1 MYREHDFREYLYD
14 HTAGAG
20 AGDKRPGPYVRS
32 ISGSLLENR
41 RLMASAGDLPGQQLQ
56 HQQYK
61 HILNQYQHQH
71 SNSELERQSTAR
83 YITTSDNRLHESL
96 EQLVS
101 IDALPSVNVTSGK
114 GPVMAIVV
122 ADMNSFSRIYRQA
135 MSKIL
140 SQLRLNHSNRAVFA
154 NVTHYVA
161 SSELSSLATH
171 LRQRVNHGGTEANSN
186 CIPHSNDTPF
196 SSNQEFFTTQTAI
209 PHLSTSPSLSDPP
222 SPTFSTCSSEDY
234 ISSPTL
240 TSSTPRALQGN
251 YSLDFPSA
259 EQIPGVF
266 STVSVATSILE
277 GVVPPWTANFS
288 LTIHMQP
295 VHNYDPVNINISRRY
310 DELAPGGTLLFVHPC
325 SLKFYIHSVL
335 PCLDL
340 ALYHMLALN
349 LISSHQCEVI
359 SMLPDRNSAPGY
371 EIQEQI
377 IQQLPNAEITYQT
390 KLEDFSYDDWG
401 KNWLHHELAWL
412 KKTIRSAS
420 GGHSHSNTI
429 LVKLIETMT
438 ANKAWNRQGRT
449 DLAVFVVRK
458 KE

>member
-14 HTAGAG
+14 HTAGD
-20 AGDKRPGPYVRS
+20 GDKRPGPYLRS
-32 ISGSLLENR
+32 VSGSLLENR
-41 RLMASAGDLPGQQLQ
+41 RLLASAGDLPGQQLQ
-56 HQQYK
+56 NQQYK

-83 YITTSDNRLHESL
+83 STTAFDNRLHESL
-96 EQLVS
+96 EKLVPVDVLS
-101 IDALPSVNVTSGK
+101 SVVPTSEK
-114 GPVMAIVV
+114 GPLMAIVV
-122 ADMNSFSRIYRQA
+122 ADMNGSSRLYRQA

-140 SQLRLNHSNRAVFA
+140 TEIRTQQSNRAVFA

-161 SSELSSLATH
+161 SSELSSLANH
-171 LRQRVNHGGTEANSN
+171 LRHRTSHGGTDA
-186 CIPHSNDTPF
+186 IPTYMPHSSDTPF
-196 SSNQEFFTTQTAI
+196 SSNQEFFTTQSTI

-240 TSSTPRALQGN
+240 TSSTPRALQDN
-251 YSLDFPSA
+251 YSLDLPSV

-266 STVSVATSILE
+266 STISVASSVVD

-288 LTIHMQP
+288 LTVHMQP

-349 LISSHQCEVI
+349 VISSHQCEVI
-359 SMLPDRNSAPGY
+359 SMLPDRKSAPGY
-371 EIQEQI
+371 EIQEEI
-377 IQQLPNAEITYQT
+377 IRKLPNAEITYQT

-412 KKTIRSAS
+412 KKTIRAAS
-420 GGHSHSNTI
+420 GGHNHSNTI

-458 KE
+458 KK